1 MLQKLIITCGGVEIV
16 FGLQIWLP
24 QSTVSLPAIPPPL
37 RIETAHREL
46 KSLRRLCCVPEVTV
60 SVLAIITLRFR
71 IRIAPTFF
79 PVLLLTQVKVNN
91 LFLCLVITMFF
102 ENYHLQ
108 SRDSIMNYFVKKI
121 NYLLL
126 LQRFIYFASSSNIV
140 PECCFVLAN
149 TNGK

>member
-1 MLQKLIITCGGVEIV
+1 MFLDFRFDYLKVPFPFLRSPRPLELKL
-16 FGLQIWLP
+16 L
-24 QSTVSLPAIPPPL
+24 
-37 RIETAHREL
+37 REL

-79 PVLLLTQVKVNN
+79 PALFLTRAKVNN
-91 LFLCLVITMFF
+91 LFLFLIIIMFF

-108 SRDSIMNYFVKKI
+108 SRDSIVNYFVKKI

-140 PECCFVLAN
+140 PKCCFVLAN